1 MIAHPLSKAKPAIFR
16 AEHISRTMT
25 PLLAHVWRRLA
36 CLDKLGL
43 GADHQVKCNGWD
55 ASMVYEM
62 IREIFNLC
70 SGNQMRDVFVSEIET
85 DDLDAY
91 VKQYLVGTEVS
102 CEKSINESGATVY
115 DIVTDELKQR
125 LTFS

>member
-1 MIAHPLSKAKPAIFR
+1 ML
-16 AEHISRTMT
+16 
-25 PLLAHVWRRLA
+25 
-36 CLDKLGL
+36 
-43 GADHQVKCNGWD
+43 
-55 ASMVYEM
+55 YEM

-91 VKQYLVGTEVS
+91 VKQYLVGKDIS
-102 CEKSINESGATVY
+102 CEKSMNEDGGIVY